1 MRASVAMGDSVLF
14 NLCLSTKSFT
24 RFWANLA
31 ALFLLSVCVLGSS
44 SLSADEEK
52 SSAVKDGTPHASGDT
67 HAADHGHDD
76 MDNTHKDAPADME
89 SPDSIRMDK
98 TLFSLVVFLL
108 LLGGLYL
115 VAWNPIMEGLNKREA
130 GINTLI
136 ANTEKASA
144 DATAKLREYE
154 LKLQAAAQEA
164 QNMIAQARKD
174 AEASGQRIIADSQAE
189 AVRQKGQALAEIES
203 AKRVALEEL
212 SSKSTELAFS
222 LAKRIVGR
230 ELRAEDHQQLV
241 ADVLSQFPSRN

>member
-14 NLCLSTKSFT
+14 NMRVSTKSFI
-24 RFWANLA
+24 RFLANLA
-31 ALFLLSVCVLGSS
+31 GLFLLSACVLGSS
-44 SLSADEEK
+44 SLADEEK
-52 SSAVKDGTPHASGDT
+52 SPAEKDATTHASGDT
-67 HAADHGHDD
+67 HAAGHGHDD

-89 SPDSIRMDK
+89 SPDSIRLDK
-98 TLFSLVVFLL
+98 TLFTLVVFLL

-115 VAWNPIMEGLNKREA
+115 VAWNPIMEGLSKREA
-130 GINTLI
+130 DINTLI

-144 DATAKLREYE
+144 DAAAKLREYE

-164 QNMIAQARKD
+164 QSMIAQARKD

-189 AVRQKGQALAEIES
+189 AARQKGQALAEIES
-203 AKRVALEEL
+203 AKRVAIAEL
-212 SSKSTELAFS
+212 SSKSTELAFT